1 MRRRSHPCL
10 RYNGIAAE
18 RSGLLIGLAALVLP
32 LSMVADVRPPGGWYR
47 AALSAMQSIRE
58 PAFLTYRTTVPA
70 GSTTIAISRSDG
82 GVAQM
87 SVLDG
92 VSNAQSWDVSYRD
105 SDGTAAVTLPDG
117 SRAISH
123 LAIFDPTWR
132 GAFTWL
138 RRGIW
143 ADLMPAVRTAPATAS
158 PSPAASP
165 AAELPV
171 IAMVGAINET
181 AYSVTDAGAASCADG
196 RYGYRLRAKPRYDPG
211 QHPLVEAVVDVS
223 TFRFCSMRFREHLPG
238 PTVSLDL
245 DIELHFGQ
253 VGPYYLITD
262 GVVSGAIRPFK
273 RPGWF
278 PMNTTFRYDRFE
290 FPATLPDALFVPPPA

>member
-1 MRRRSHPCL
+1 VF
-10 RYNGIAAE
+10 A
-18 RSGLLIGLAALVLP
+18 LAALVLP
-32 LSMVADVRPPGGWYR
+32 LLTVADVRPPPAGWYHS
-47 AALSAMQSIRE
+47 ALSAMQSIRE
-58 PAFLTYRTTVPA
+58 PSYLTYRTTVPA
-70 GSTTIAISRSDG
+70 GSTTIEISRNDEG
-82 GVAQM
+82 LAEM

-92 VSNAQSWDVSYRD
+92 ISNAQSWEVSYRE
-105 SDGTAAVTLPDG
+105 SDGSAAVTLEDG

-143 ADLMPAVRTAPATAS
+143 ADVSPAVRAATPTAPPSPEAS
-158 PSPAASP
+158 PVNAPP
-165 AAELPV
+165 I

-181 AYSVTDAGAASCADG
+181 AYSVTDAGTASCADG
-196 RYGYRLRAKPRYDPG
+196 RPGYRLRARPRYDPER
-211 QHPLVEAVVDVS
+211 HPLVEAVVDTS
-223 TFRFCSMRFREHLPG
+223 TLRFCTMRFREHLPG

-253 VGPYYLITD
+253 VGAYYLITD
-262 GVVSGAIRPFK
+262 GIVSGAIRPFK

-290 FPATLPDALFVPPPA
+290 FPPTLPDALFVPAPAA